1 MGLLKQKIAR
11 AIQAQK
17 MKQNSKTTII
27 KSFNLVL
34 SPSTIQIEEPVKMI
48 QESLI
53 SPSSSM
59 TNTTKTPSPSKR
71 RIAYG
76 NNIMKNYCRALV
88 NFALSS
94 MAVPYLPKNLEGA
107 TISYEKFHQML
118 SQKKKTINCIK
129 SLRNYLLQSTTD
141 TADMRAFKIMFQ
153 RTSEVFLKYFCA
165 NWIFN
170 SKVEDRM
177 KHLKY
182 RGKMLRRVQNPEHFT
197 YLEDF
202 VKKEGKESKKKF

>member
-17 MKQNSKTTII
+17 LKQHSKQITL
-27 KSFNLVL
+27 KPFNLVL
-34 SPSTIQIEEPVKMI
+34 SSTIIQEEPIQII
-48 QESLI
+48 QEPLI

-59 TNTTKTPSPSKR
+59 TNTTTKTPSPSKR

-94 MAVPYLPKNLEGA
+94 MAVPYLQNYHGA

-118 SQKKKTINCIK
+118 SAKKKTINCIK
-129 SLRNYLLQSTTD
+129 SLRNYLLQNNAD
-141 TADMRAFKIMFQ
+141 TSEMKAFKIMFQ
-153 RTSEVFLKYFCA
+153 RTSEVFLKYFCV

-182 RGKMLRRVQNPEHFT
+182 RGKMLRRVQSPEHFT

-202 VKKEGKESKKKF
+202 VKKEGKENKKKF